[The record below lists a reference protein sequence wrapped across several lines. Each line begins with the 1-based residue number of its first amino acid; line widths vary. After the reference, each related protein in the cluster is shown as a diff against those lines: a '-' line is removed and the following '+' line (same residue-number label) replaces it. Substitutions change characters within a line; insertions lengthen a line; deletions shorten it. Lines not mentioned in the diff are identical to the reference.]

1 LSLKRANKLENWWM
15 GLVKDLPCGVCGI
28 GVRRSDAHHILG
40 EDHRRI
46 SHFMT
51 IPLCHAGCHQDAFLG
66 IHGQKKAWVIHKKT
80 ELKVLAETIEK
91 IVRALI

>member
-1 LSLKRANKLENWWM
+1 MSLKRANIFEKEWM
-15 GLVKDLPCGVCGI
+15 HMVKELRCGCCGLLGP
-28 GVRRSDAHHILG
+28 SDAHHILG